1 MSLLPPDYDRPYK
14 DAQEREEA
22 RRLLAQRDRVLTGLQ
37 ELAGKPTWSEHEQ
50 ASLPRMTN
58 GMNERPEDRL
68 KRWKDLFG
76 EELAEVH
83 RLAEARALSD
93 IEMRQAVFLAKRLLV
108 LATDRPSDT
117 VDTFQI

>member
-1 MSLLPPDYDRPYK
+1 
-14 DAQEREEA
+14 
-22 RRLLAQRDRVLTGLQ
+22 
-37 ELAGKPTWSEHEQ
+37 
-50 ASLPRMTN
+50 MTN

-83 RLAEARALSD
+83 RLAEARAVSD
-93 IEMRQAVFLAKRLLV
+93 IEMRQAVFLAKRLLMM
-108 LATDRPSDT
+108 ATDWPSDR